1 MDLQPENKGTKEDDL
16 LGPLN
21 RAVKRQDVFEVR
33 RLIAAGDDVRACDG
47 RGVAPVL
54 LAADRGNTV
63 ILRLLLDAG
72 ADPNTSWSGGWT
84 PLVRAA
90 AAGSGGAVALLLE
103 RGAALNVE
111 MAAGR
116 WLPVAALV
124 RQFWPERTS
133 IIELLERAEH
143 TSRDQPPR
151 GD

>member
-1 MDLQPENKGTKEDDL
+1 MEGDLMS
-16 LGPLN
+16 PLS
-21 RAVKRQDVFEVR
+21 RAIKRQDVFEVR
-33 RLIAAGDDVRACDG
+33 RLIAAGNDVRVDG
-47 RGVAPVL
+47 CGVAPVL
-54 LAADRGNTV
+54 IAAARGNTV

-72 ADPNTSWSGGWT
+72 ADPNTSWPGGWT